1 MRYIGGS
8 IFFLN
13 LFLTNRHNTVLC
25 NQKMPIESRKIIDLI
40 LNYFIK
46 MRQHCRQKLV
56 GCLLLLVVTTTTP
69 LFVFGFNSRSSSSS
83 SSSKS
88 TIMKSNNNNADLS
101 EGAENLF
108 SETPLIR
115 SEPLTALVGKPVY
128 LKLDA
133 LQASGSFK
141 VSNYYVK
148 RELHVNW

>member
-1 MRYIGGS
+1 
-8 IFFLN
+8 
-13 LFLTNRHNTVLC
+13 
-25 NQKMPIESRKIIDLI
+25 
-40 LNYFIK
+40 
-46 MRQHCRQKLV
+46 MRQQHRQKLV
-56 GCLLLLVVTTTTP
+56 GCLLLLVATITTP
-69 LFVFGFNSRSSSSS
+69 LFVFGFNSRSPS

-88 TIMKSNNNNADLS
+88 IIMKSNNNNSNNADLS

-141 VSNYYVK
+141 VSNC
-148 RELHVNW
+148 

>member
-1 MRYIGGS
+1 
-8 IFFLN
+8 
-13 LFLTNRHNTVLC
+13 
-25 NQKMPIESRKIIDLI
+25 
-40 LNYFIK
+40 
-46 MRQHCRQKLV
+46 MRQQRRQKLV
-56 GCLLLLVVTTTTP
+56 GCLLLLVATITTP

-83 SSSKS
+83 SKS
-88 TIMKSNNNNADLS
+88 TIMKSNKNNADLS

-141 VSNYYVK
+141 VSNCYVK
-148 RELHVNW
+148 REMHVNWCQY

>member
-1 MRYIGGS
+1 
-8 IFFLN
+8 
-13 LFLTNRHNTVLC
+13 
-25 NQKMPIESRKIIDLI
+25 MPIESRKIIDLI

-56 GCLLLLVVTTTTP
+56 GCLLLLVVTITTP
-69 LFVFGFNSRSSSSS
+69 LFISGFNSRSSSS

-108 SETPLIR
+108 SKTPLIR

-141 VSNYYVK
+141 VSNCYVK
-148 RELHVNW
+148 RELHVLIKVLKKSLNNFYNSDFF